1 MFIWSKAPAR
11 GLGKATKNLPKRDD
25 RFRNPATSQH
35 ACLSTSTTY
44 VRKSSS
50 SAKER
55 QRAERQQLTHL
66 LKESP
71 GKRDARNF
79 LKQFDA
85 PKKSKATIAAKA
97 KQIASENIH
106 NESGSQRTGVNLG
119 GLYKPTVFTREPLPE
134 EEYQAEQ
141 KDEPIHL
148 ALVKLRQPQT
158 LDDRVL
164 GDIAMTLS
172 QMAQLGLSTA
182 VVLDCDQDSGAFS
195 TEVKSEYG
203 NMVREQALRLVAALE
218 DYNEPGALL
227 VEDALGYTPSATDMP
242 STVQTSVGV
251 QVQHNYLLFPPIDD
265 GVIPVITPFAYDTN
279 LKKIRVQADDVL
291 LALIREFSGI
301 AEQADSSDSHAAT
314 LHKTADPAEKPV
326 LDRIIILDPLGGIP
340 SKNRAD
346 GAHVFVNLEA
356 EYGDI
361 KQELQQLS
369 LTNAQENDKT
379 SSVTLGT
386 GNPFSKFV
394 EEEVA
399 PLSGSETQLLGSSA
413 PMRHLKNLE
422 VVQRGLKLLPPSSS
436 GLVLTPLEAARKAI
450 PDDARTT
457 PSKNPLLHN
466 VLTDKPMT
474 SSSLPTSPTS
484 KFLGSAA
491 PNPATFFKKGIPLT
505 MIPDPRIHGPWQ
517 PPSASSPSIDLA
529 NDPRINFP
537 KLVDLIDDSFRR
549 KLHPKNYLD
558 RIQGRVAG
566 IIIAGDYEGGAICTW
581 ETPKALQGSKLP
593 STASPDSPY
602 WVPYLD
608 KFAVLT
614 SSQGSGGV
622 SDIVWAALT
631 RTCFPGG
638 VVWRSRTSNPV
649 NKWYQERSKG
659 MWNLP
664 GGQWTM
670 FWTTEGVERAW
681 NKGDWVGM
689 GGDMGKEMKRWDAMR
704 DIFASFATVAASQ
717 VHHAL
722 PLPTEQAKEKGRREH
737 SILQNKPRIATP
749 NSYQQRHKNGTSALH
764 SSSSSTAQ
772 HALPQPRRRNPI
784 HKLHTLLNPNR
795 HPFPPTP
802 FLHTLHIK
810 QPNNIIL
817 HRLALAL
824 ALALVAPAPR
834 RHQKRNAQHDPQ
846 RRRIHNRIPDL
857 GPPSGQPRQHRL
869 QMRDE
874 AVERQR
880 ALQGWRHGHG
890 VLVAEGVGE
899 GWAAQGAHEAEVD
912 ACGEGVVLGLCCYE
926 GVGRGCEGRVEGGW
940 GGRRLWLWLWRR
952 RHGCAGWG
960 HWLGG

>member
-1 MFIWSKAPAR
+1 MFIWRKAPAR
-11 GLGKATKNLPKRDD
+11 GLGKSTQNLPKCDD
-25 RFRNPATSQH
+25 KIKLLAKTQH
-35 ACLSTSTTY
+35 TYLSTSTTY
-44 VRKSSS
+44 IRKSSS

-55 QRAERQQLTHL
+55 QRAERQQLTRL

-85 PKKSKATIAAKA
+85 PKKNKADVAAQA
-97 KQIASENIH
+97 KQNVSANKSPEL
-106 NESGSQRTGVNLG
+106 GSLRTGVNLG
-119 GLYKPTVFTREPLPE
+119 DLYKPTVFTREPLPE
-134 EEYQAEQ
+134 EQYQAEE
-141 KDEPIHL
+141 KDEPVHL

-164 GDIAMTLS
+164 GDIALTLS
-172 QMAQLGLSTA
+172 QMAQLGFSVA
-182 VVLDCDQDSGAFS
+182 VVLDCDEDMGPFTTNIQSDY
-195 TEVKSEYG
+195 V
-203 NMVREQALRLVAALE
+203 NMVREQALRMVAALE

-227 VEDALGYTPSATDMP
+227 VEDALGCTPLTKNMP
-242 STVQTSVGV
+242 STVQVRGEV
-251 QVQHNYLLFPPIDD
+251 QVQHNYLLFPPIDE

-279 LKKIRVQADDVL
+279 LKKVRVQADDVL

-301 AEQADSSDSHAAT
+301 ASYTNANDSQEAT
-314 LHKTADPAEKPV
+314 EKKTADTTNKPI

-340 SKNRAD
+340 SEKRAD

-356 EYGDI
+356 EYNDI

-369 LTNAQENDKT
+369 LMNETRSDRTNT
-379 SSVTLGT
+379 SLGN

-394 EEEVA
+394 EQPVVA
-399 PLSGSETQLLGSSA
+399 SAGTTNDQLGGSA

-436 GLVLTPLEAARKAI
+436 GLILTPFEAARKAI

-505 MIPDPRIHGPWQ
+505 MIPDPRTYGPWQ
-517 PPSASSPSIDLA
+517 PPSAANPSIDLA

-549 KLHPKNYLD
+549 KLHPQNYLD
-558 RIQGRVAG
+558 RIRGRVAG

-581 ETPKALQGSKLP
+581 ETPRSLQGLDLP
-593 STASPDSPY
+593 PSSSPDSPY
-602 WVPYLD
+602 WIPYLD

-631 RTCFPGG
+631 RTCFPEG

-670 FWTTEGVERAW
+670 FWTTQGVEERWAAEKW
-681 NKGDWVGM
+681 GSVEAEKRM
-689 GGDMGKEMKRWDAMR
+689 LMRRWDAYV
-704 DIFASFATVAASQ
+704 DVC
-717 VHHAL
+717 
-722 PLPTEQAKEKGRREH
+722 
-737 SILQNKPRIATP
+737 
-749 NSYQQRHKNGTSALH
+749 SA
-764 SSSSSTAQ
+764 
-772 HALPQPRRRNPI
+772 I
-784 HKLHTLLNPNR
+784 E
-795 HPFPPTP
+795 
-802 FLHTLHIK
+802 
-810 QPNNIIL
+810 
-817 HRLALAL
+817 
-824 ALALVAPAPR
+824 
-834 RHQKRNAQHDPQ
+834 
-846 RRRIHNRIPDL
+846 
-857 GPPSGQPRQHRL
+857 PSWADGI
-869 QMRDE
+869 
-874 AVERQR
+874 QR
-880 ALQGWRHGHG
+880 A
-890 VLVAEGVGE
+890 
-899 GWAAQGAHEAEVD
+899 D
-912 ACGEGVVLGLCCYE
+912 
-926 GVGRGCEGRVEGGW
+926 
-940 GGRRLWLWLWRR
+940 
-952 RHGCAGWG
+952 
-960 HWLGG
+960 